1 MQRYE
6 LTLLHVTASCNWY
19 ESLNLH
25 RNQTKVQVDP
35 RHRPPLSVGP
45 ACLVHGS
52 VWQYPQTC
60 QATNP
65 TYCGHLQPESLCNLQ
80 CFSLELILVCSISSY
95 WTSWHWAEEGQQ
107 GPAAHVAP
115 GPPHRSTRPFCSLF
129 ISAAALWK
137 VKLLLSALLILNLQ
151 EPDGWQAGCVHQDCR
166 TNPRQKSITV
176 HTETTTHVQR
186 ASVWSRITKAAP
198 PLHLRAAESETM
210 WDKRGKLMRFWAGA
224 KCNGTPWTFTTTS
237 GRLDVIT
244 LNDFTAWVSY

>member
-60 QATNP
+60 QTTNP
-65 TYCGHLQPESLCNLQ
+65 TFCGHLQPESLCNLQ

-137 VKLLLSALLILNLQ
+137 VKLLLSALLMLNLQ
-151 EPDGWQAGCVHQDCR
+151 EPDGWQAGLRSSGLQD
-166 TNPRQKSITV
+166 QSK
-176 HTETTTHVQR
+176 TEINHRPYGDDNTC
-186 ASVWSRITKAAP
+186 
-198 PLHLRAAESETM
+198 AESE
-210 WDKRGKLMRFWAGA
+210 
-224 KCNGTPWTFTTTS
+224 C
-237 GRLDVIT
+237 VIQNNKSSAASPPASCWKWNHVGQT
-244 LNDFTAWVSY
+244 GEVNEILSRR

>member
-1 MQRYE
+1 M
-6 LTLLHVTASCNWY
+6 
-19 ESLNLH
+19 
-25 RNQTKVQVDP
+25 
-35 RHRPPLSVGP
+35 
-45 ACLVHGS
+45 
-52 VWQYPQTC
+52 
-60 QATNP
+60 
-65 TYCGHLQPESLCNLQ
+65 
-80 CFSLELILVCSISSY
+80 LVCNISSF
-95 WTSWHWAEEGQQ
+95 WTRWHWTEEGQQ

-115 GPPHRSTRPFCSLF
+115 GPPHRSARPFCSLF
-129 ISAAALWK
+129 ISLVSAAALWK
-137 VKLLLSALLILNLQ
+137 VKLLLSALLMLNLQ

-176 HTETTTHVQR
+176 CPETTTHVQR

-210 WDKRGKLMRFWAGA
+210 WDKCGKLMRFWAGA